1 MACCDARVGGL
12 LTDFVTS
19 VSSPNAIKFAY
30 SIDCINVLAPMV
42 TILSYFYVL
51 EEGVYERNQVKISSS
66 ANHVVVN

>member
-1 MACCDARVGGL
+1 
-12 LTDFVTS
+12 LTDSVAD
-19 VSSPNAIKFAY
+19 VSSPNAFKFAY

-51 EEGVYERNQVKISSS
+51 EEGVYEQNPVKISSS

>member
-1 MACCDARVGGL
+1 MASNDASVGGF
-12 LTDFVTS
+12 LTDSVAD
-19 VSSPNAIKFAY
+19 VSSPNAINFAY

-51 EEGVYERNQVKISSS
+51 EQGVYERNQVKISSS